1 MSSLTAGLRDFW
13 TMHRRRLRVFLTK
26 HSSMKRYDYRE
37 VWLRLSQTLAGRSEN
52 ASLPDR
58 SVKALAAIIG
68 SPGGELWLRSSTPL
82 LYEGHG
88 AWQMPTPQDPLQA
101 DSALMRFLEK
111 THWVLDTAEYASD
124 PARYANAFATEK
136 NGALKPSIVIPL
148 VHESELIGVVR
159 LDRPP
164 GLGDLSFEDHDLLKT
179 AGQQVAIFLM
189 HAKSQEQLSET
200 RQFEAFSKLTAFLMH
215 DLKNMV
221 AQQELVVGNAK
232 RFKHRPDFIDDAV
245 KTMEGSVRRMKRV
258 LERLQEDSGA
268 GRSALVDLPL
278 LIGET
283 CEACADRSPA
293 PRLAAIE
300 ANVRVKIDRDR
311 LTMAI
316 MHALRNA
323 QDATPPDGRIDV
335 RLWARDGFAFIE
347 IGDTGA
353 GMAPAFVR
361 DRLFKPFDS
370 TKGAKGM
377 GMGAYQIRETL
388 RMASGEVL
396 VKSEP
401 GKGTILQMRIP
412 IAQPHPAATRS
423 SAG

>member
-1 MSSLTAGLRDFW
+1 MSRLIAACRDTW
-13 TMHRRRLRVFLTK
+13 TMHRRRLRVFLAK
-26 HSSMKRYDYRE
+26 NFSMKRYDYRE
-37 VWLRLSQTLAGRSEN
+37 VWLRLSQTLAGRTDD

-68 SPGGELWLRSSTPL
+68 SPGGELWLKSTTPFV
-82 LYEGHG
+82 YDGHG
-88 AWQMPTPQDPLQA
+88 AWQMSTPQDPLLA
-101 DSALMRFLEK
+101 DSALLKFLEK
-111 THWVLDTAEYASD
+111 THWVLDTAEYVSD

-159 LDRPP
+159 LDRPQ

-189 HAKSQEQLSET
+189 HAKSQEQLAET

-221 AQQELVVGNAK
+221 AQLELVVGNAK

-245 KTMEGSVRRMKRV
+245 RTMEGSVRRMKRV

-268 GRSALVDLPL
+268 IRSAVVDLPAL
-278 LIGET
+278 LGEA
-283 CEACADRSPA
+283 CETCADRRPA
-293 PRLAAIE
+293 PRLASIE
-300 ANVRVKIDRDR
+300 SNVWVTMDRDR
-311 LTMAI
+311 LSMAV

-323 QDATPPDGRIDV
+323 QDATPDDGHIDV
-335 RLWARDGFAFIE
+335 SLSAKTGWAVIE
-347 IGDTGA
+347 IADSGA
-353 GMAPAFVR
+353 GMDPVFIR

-388 RMASGEVL
+388 RLANGEVL
-396 VKSEP
+396 VTSQL
-401 GKGTILQMRIP
+401 GTGTVLQMRIP
-412 IAQPHPAATRS
+412 LAEPHRAAIATR
-423 SAG
+423 